1 MILNHQFGNRK
12 NSFDLD
18 AAAALDEAWDLAC
31 KGRSVRAFSLANSV
45 LASAEQRG
53 DQGLIAGSSQQCAW
67 YCFQLGET
75 ETGLVYVEKAISLWK
90 SLEEPVLE
98 AQALSIGAWLH
109 LELGNLEQAVEFAAE
124 ALNIADQSR
133 NLRSRSLAINVIGVI
148 FWMTRQPSLAVDYCS
163 RAVELA
169 REAYD
174 LTFECWW
181 LINLGGAHAEDA
193 YLAQEAD
200 NQKFETSISSAID
213 ITKQALSL
221 AQSLKDAWAERLCIA
236 NLAEYFNA
244 VEAFSAAEM
253 LLERYRD
260 IPGDDYVRGEGHYL
274 VTLGSTLVSLKRYEE
289 ALVPLEQAHLL
300 AGENFNLETLM
311 HACLSLSKAHEY
323 LGAFESALDF
333 HKKYHKLH
341 QQFTAERI
349 QQNARMAEIRYETK
363 KLKAMLDTE
372 AERSA
377 EIARSLEA
385 LQQQTSVLTEAANT
399 DPLTGLSNRRHLETI
414 ISDINT
420 QSASYAL
427 AILDVDHFK
436 KINDT
441 FSHIIGDRVLVQIG
455 ALVKIVVRE
464 TDLAVRFG
472 GEEFVI
478 LMTDLT
484 PAHAERVSERL
495 RMTITNFDWS
505 EIADGLNVSVSI
517 GVAMS
522 DDAVDAEAVLQ
533 LADRRLYWAK
543 QTGRN
548 RVVCFLPSGNRFEQ
562 TTSAITD

>member
-1 MILNHQFGNRK
+1 
-12 NSFDLD
+12 
-18 AAAALDEAWDLAC
+18 
-31 KGRSVRAFSLANSV
+31 
-45 LASAEQRG
+45 
-53 DQGLIAGSSQQCAW
+53 
-67 YCFQLGET
+67 
-75 ETGLVYVEKAISLWK
+75 
-90 SLEEPVLE
+90 
-98 AQALSIGAWLH
+98 
-109 LELGNLEQAVEFAAE
+109 
-124 ALNIADQSR
+124 
-133 NLRSRSLAINVIGVI
+133 
-148 FWMTRQPSLAVDYCS
+148 
-163 RAVELA
+163 
-169 REAYD
+169 
-174 LTFECWW
+174 
-181 LINLGGAHAEDA
+181 
-193 YLAQEAD
+193 
-200 NQKFETSISSAID
+200 
-213 ITKQALSL
+213 
-221 AQSLKDAWAERLCIA
+221 
-236 NLAEYFNA
+236 
-244 VEAFSAAEM
+244 
-253 LLERYRD
+253 
-260 IPGDDYVRGEGHYL
+260 
-274 VTLGSTLVSLKRYEE
+274 
-289 ALVPLEQAHLL
+289 
-300 AGENFNLETLM
+300 
-311 HACLSLSKAHEY
+311 
-323 LGAFESALDF
+323 
-333 HKKYHKLH
+333 
-341 QQFTAERI
+341 
-349 QQNARMAEIRYETK
+349 
-363 KLKAMLDTE
+363 MLDTE

-455 ALVKIVVRE
+455 TLVKVVVRE
-464 TDLAVRFG
+464 TDIAVRFG

>member
-1 MILNHQFGNRK
+1 MILNNQFGNRK

-18 AAAALDEAWDLAC
+18 AAAVLDEAWNLAC
-31 KGRSVRAFSLANSV
+31 TGRSIRAFSLANSV
-45 LASAEQRG
+45 LTSAEQRG
-53 DQGLIAGSSQQCAW
+53 DQGLVARGSQQCAW

-75 ETGLVYVEKAISLWK
+75 ETGLVYAEKALSLWK
-90 SLEEPVLE
+90 QLEEPALE
-98 AQALSIGAWLH
+98 AEAISIAAWLH

-124 ALNIADQSR
+124 AMNIADQSR
-133 NLRSRSLAINVIGVI
+133 NLRCRSLAINVIGVI
-148 FWMTRQPSLAVDYCS
+148 FWMTRQPSLAVDYCA

-169 REAYD
+169 REAHD

-193 YLAQEAD
+193 YLVQEAD

-213 ITKQALSL
+213 VTKQALSL
-221 AQSLKDAWAERLCIA
+221 AQLLKDAWAERLCIA

-244 VEAFSAAEM
+244 VENFSAAEM

-323 LGAFESALDF
+323 LEAFEFALDF

-385 LQQQTSVLTEAANT
+385 LQQQTNVLTEAANT

-414 ISDINT
+414 ISDVNT
-420 QSASYAL
+420 QGASYAL
-427 AILDVDHFK
+427 AILDVDYFK
-436 KINDT
+436 TINDT

-484 PAHAERVSERL
+484 LAHAERVSERL

>member
-1 MILNHQFGNRK
+1 MILNNQFGNRK

-18 AAAALDEAWDLAC
+18 AAAVLDEAWNLAC
-31 KGRSVRAFSLANSV
+31 TGGSIRAFSLANSV
-45 LASAEQRG
+45 LTSAEQRG
-53 DQGLIAGSSQQCAW
+53 DQGLVARCSQQCAW

-75 ETGLVYVEKAISLWK
+75 ETGLVYAEKALSLWK
-90 SLEEPVLE
+90 QLEEPVLE
-98 AQALSIGAWLH
+98 AEAISIAAWLH

-124 ALNIADQSR
+124 AMNIADQSR
-133 NLRSRSLAINVIGVI
+133 NLRCRSLAINVIGVI
-148 FWMTRQPSLAVDYCS
+148 FWMTRQPSLAVDYCA

-169 REAYD
+169 REAQD

-213 ITKQALSL
+213 VTKQALSL
-221 AQSLKDAWAERLCIA
+221 AQLLKDAWAERLCIA

-244 VEAFSAAEM
+244 VENFSAAEM

-323 LGAFESALDF
+323 LEAFESALDF

-385 LQQQTSVLTEAANT
+385 LQQQTNVLTEAANT

-414 ISDINT
+414 ISDVNT
-420 QSASYAL
+420 QGASYAL

-436 KINDT
+436 TINDT

-484 PAHAERVSERL
+484 LAHAERVSERL

-548 RVVCFLPSGNRFEQ
+548 KVVCFLPSGNRFEH